1 MWLPIGVIA
10 LAGSAVLIGGAK
22 TYLRG
27 KKNLAWKLTRHL
39 PASSPA
45 TPGQPLPEAQ
55 EVEHYLTASSV
66 GLGFTLATQFAY
78 PPLGLFVT
86 PLIVYVNWPTFMSAW
101 ADFRRRRTIKL
112 DGLMTLFII
121 GAWISGAYSVSFFS
135 LLTYLFAQRLT
146 LNTQDRSRRELIH
159 LFDQQPRMV
168 WRWVD
173 GVELETP
180 FQQIQVGDT
189 VVIHAGVLIPVDGR
203 VIAGMATVDQHR
215 LTGESLPVEKTVG
228 DAVFSASL
236 ALSGSLQVLVEKTG
250 NETLAMRIAEILRNT
265 TSYHL
270 AIEER
275 GRMLAEKTVLPILLL
290 SGLAWPL
297 LGFGSAIALLYAM
310 PGVDMIFAGPLAL
323 LNFLHLSTRNG
334 VLVKD
339 GRSLEL
345 LHLTDTV
352 VFDKTGTLTL
362 EQLEIVE
369 IHLCGALA
377 ANELLTYAAA
387 AEYRQTH
394 PVAVAILAAAAER
407 NLAVPDVA
415 ETRCELGF
423 GVLVNLA
430 GRQVRVG
437 SGRFMANQG
446 LVPTSTLGGI
456 QEKCIEFGH
465 SLVFVA
471 VDDKLV
477 GALELRSTLRP
488 EALSVITALKAR
500 GMHIAILSGDH
511 LEPTRHLAERL
522 GIDRY
527 FAEALPE
534 DKARYIQDL
543 QQAGGSVCFV
553 GDGVNDAIALKTAHV
568 SISLR
573 GATTLATDAAQ
584 IVLMD
589 QNLRQLPM
597 LFDMA
602 QSLERNLLTSFG
614 LSISAGGIMVGS
626 IFCLHAQMAS
636 VVWIGSVGLLGVV
649 GNAMLPLLGTLKNT
663 AVLENETPAGCLSP
677 ADSLKQPPDENRPR

>member
-1 MWLPIGVIA
+1 MWLPIGFIA

-22 TYLRG
+22 NYRRS
-27 KKNLAWKLTRHL
+27 KKNLAWSLTHHLPLATAEQTRHE
-39 PASSPA
+39 
-45 TPGQPLPEAQ
+45 GQ
-55 EVEHYLTASSV
+55 EVEHYLTAASA
-66 GLGFTLATQFAY
+66 GLGFTLVTQFAF
-78 PPLGLFVT
+78 PALGLLVT
-86 PLIVYVNWPTFMSAW
+86 PLLVYVNWPTFLTAW
-101 ADFRRRRTIKL
+101 ADLRRRRTIKL

-121 GAWISGAYSVSFFS
+121 GTWISGAYSVSFFS
-135 LLTYLFAQRLT
+135 LLSYFFAQRLT
-146 LNTQDRSRRELIH
+146 LNTQDRSRRELINQ
-159 LFDQQPRMV
+159 FDQQPRLV

-189 VVIHAGVLIPVDGR
+189 VVIHAGLMIPVDGR

-215 LTGESLPVEKTVG
+215 LTGESLPVEKTMG
-228 DAVFSASL
+228 DAVFSATQV
-236 ALSGSLQVLVEKTG
+236 LSGSLQVLVEKTG
-250 NETLAMRIAEILRNT
+250 KETLAMQIAEILQNT

-297 LGFGSAIALLYAM
+297 LGFGSAVALLYAM

-334 VLVKD
+334 VMVKD

-362 EQLEIVE
+362 EELEIVE
-369 IHLCGALA
+369 IHLCGDLA
-377 ANELLTYAAA
+377 ADELLTYTAA

-394 PVAVAILAAAAER
+394 PVAKAILAAAAER
-407 NLAVPDVA
+407 KLAVPEA
-415 ETRCELGF
+415 TATRCDIGF
-423 GVLVNLA
+423 GIQVILG

-437 SGRFMANQG
+437 SRRFIDNQG
-446 LVPTSTLGGI
+446 LDAPPILDGI
-456 QEKCIEFGH
+456 QEKCAEFGH

-471 VDDKLV
+471 VDDTVV
-477 GALELRSTLRP
+477 GALELQPTLRP
-488 EALSVITALKAR
+488 EALPVITALKTR
-500 GMHIAILSGDH
+500 GMKIAILSGDH

-527 FAEALPE
+527 YAEVLPE
-534 DKARYIQDL
+534 NKARYIQEL
-543 QQAGGSVCFV
+543 QQTGGSVCFV

-573 GATTLATDAAQ
+573 GAATLATDTAQ

-589 QNLRQLPM
+589 QNLQQLPL

-602 QSLERNLLTSFG
+602 HNLERNLLTSFRIS
-614 LSISAGGIMVGS
+614 LSAGGVMLGS
-626 IFCLHAQMAS
+626 IFWLHAQMAS
-636 VVWIGSVGLLGVV
+636 VVWIGSVCLLGVV
-649 GNAMLPLLGTLKNT
+649 GNAMLPLLSTLKNT
-663 AVLENETPAGCLSP
+663 AEIENKMSSGSLTPPS
-677 ADSLKQPPDENRPR
+677 DEN